1 MMYEPEKSDSAIVAV
16 KLANKAAVSKAVAEP
31 VEPRAGTK
39 GNTQQSHTRRTQCRS
54 SVSQRLNRVR
64 NAARQRKKEK
74 FTALLHH
81 MDFDLLLESFL
92 ALKRGAAAGVD
103 KVTWE
108 DYEAQLEGNLQDL
121 HKRIHSVAAH
131 TGRCPSQGSS
141 SPKRTADN
149 ARWE

>member
-1 MMYEPEKSDSAIVAV
+1 
-16 KLANKAAVSKAVAEP
+16 
-31 VEPRAGTK
+31 
-39 GNTQQSHTRRTQCRS
+39 
-54 SVSQRLNRVR
+54 
-64 NAARQRKKEK
+64 
-74 FTALLHH
+74 